1 MGELHKVIT
10 EILGGLIVLGVLL
23 VLVMRSVLQKGKD
36 RKQEAVEVSANRL
49 RYELERSGDAIIG
62 RMQIHV
68 ERLEHLLAEANQKQA
83 ALDTRLRALQKWEA
97 AYGARLGMIPQ
108 QETAFP
114 AAPPQETPRAVSPS
128 VPPETLP
135 PRVQPAAPSALP
147 AQPDGVSFQ
156 TALARSMGQ
165 AVVGGS
171 IDLKLPPEETA
182 GTQGTAPPANDS
194 EAVPARKAVRATV
207 QEELVETGEEVPSD
221 EDSAEYGE
229 EYDDSGDEEF
239 DVYESEETEDGYEE
253 EPEAADEGEYEEE
266 EPEAADEGEYEEEEP
281 EAADEGEYEEEGPEA
296 ADEGEYEYEAEEQA
310 VDEDGSGE
318 AAPPDDEIH
327 AAEEGGEPAG
337 AHEGGAAVA
346 SAGASAETDTLA
358 ARQQEQIRSFLR
370 QGLDV
375 EEISR
380 RLGLGRGAIELIRH
394 MERRAQEAKDAAK
407 EQGET

>member
-114 AAPPQETPRAVSPS
+114 AAPPQEMPRAVPPS

-135 PRVQPAAPSALP
+135 PRVQPAAPSAPP
-147 AQPDGVSFQ
+147 AQPDGASFQ

-182 GTQGTAPPANDS
+182 GMQGTAPPANAP
-194 EAVPARKAVRATV
+194 EAVSARKAVRETV

-229 EYDDSGDEEF
+229 EYDDSSDEEF
-239 DVYESEETEDGYEE
+239 DAYESEETEDGYEE

-281 EAADEGEYEEEGPEA
+281 EAEDE
-296 ADEGEYEYEAEEQA
+296 DEYEYEAEEQA

-327 AAEEGGEPAG
+327 AAEEGGGPAG

-346 SAGASAETDTLA
+346 SDGASAEADTLA

-407 EQGET
+407 EQGEV

>member
-114 AAPPQETPRAVSPS
+114 AAPPQEMPRAVPPS

-135 PRVQPAAPSALP
+135 PRVQPAAPSAPP
-147 AQPDGVSFQ
+147 AQPEGASFQ

-182 GTQGTAPPANDS
+182 GMQGTAPPANDS

-207 QEELVETGEEVPSD
+207 QEELAETGEEVPSD

-239 DVYESEETEDGYEE
+239 DAYESEETEDGYEE
-253 EPEAADEGEYEEE
+253 EPEAADEGEYEKE

-281 EAADEGEYEEEGPEA
+281 EAEDE
-296 ADEGEYEYEAEEQA
+296 DEYEYEAEEQA

-346 SAGASAETDTLA
+346 SVGASAEADTLA

-407 EQGET
+407 EQGEV

>member
-135 PRVQPAAPSALP
+135 PRVQPAAPSAP
-147 AQPDGVSFQ
+147 TAQPDGVSFQ

-207 QEELVETGEEVPSD
+207 QEELAETGEEVPSD

-239 DVYESEETEDGYEE
+239 DAYESEETEDGYEE

-266 EPEAADEGEYEEEEP
+266 EPEAEDE
-281 EAADEGEYEEEGPEA
+281 D
-296 ADEGEYEYEAEEQA
+296 EYEYEAEEQA

-327 AAEEGGEPAG
+327 AAEEGGGPAG

-346 SAGASAETDTLA
+346 SDGASAEADTLA

-407 EQGET
+407 EQGEV

>member
-114 AAPPQETPRAVSPS
+114 AASPQETPRAVPPS
-128 VPPETLP
+128 APPETLP
-135 PRVQPAAPSALP
+135 PRVQPAAPSAPP

-182 GTQGTAPPANDS
+182 GTQGTAPPANAP
-194 EAVPARKAVRATV
+194 EAVSARKAVRETV

-239 DVYESEETEDGYEE
+239 DAYESEETEDGYEE

-266 EPEAADEGEYEEEEP
+266 EPEAADEGEYEEE
-281 EAADEGEYEEEGPEA
+281 GPEA
-296 ADEGEYEYEAEEQA
+296 ADEDEYEYEAEEQA

-327 AAEEGGEPAG
+327 AAEEGGGPAG

-346 SAGASAETDTLA
+346 SVGASAETDTLA

-407 EQGET
+407 EQGEV

>member
-97 AYGARLGMIPQ
+97 AYGARLCMIPQ

-114 AAPPQETPRAVSPS
+114 AAPPQEMPRAVPPS

-135 PRVQPAAPSALP
+135 PRVQPAAPSASP
-147 AQPDGVSFQ
+147 AQPDGASFQ

-182 GTQGTAPPANDS
+182 GMQGTAPPANAP
-194 EAVPARKAVRATV
+194 EAVSARKAVRETV

-239 DVYESEETEDGYEE
+239 DAYESEETEDGYEE
-253 EPEAADEGEYEEE
+253 EPEAADEGEYEKE

-281 EAADEGEYEEEGPEA
+281 EAEDE
-296 ADEGEYEYEAEEQA
+296 DEYEYEAEEQA

-327 AAEEGGEPAG
+327 AAEEGGGPAG
-337 AHEGGAAVA
+337 AHEEGAAVA
-346 SAGASAETDTLA
+346 SDGASAEADTLA

-407 EQGET
+407 EQGGV